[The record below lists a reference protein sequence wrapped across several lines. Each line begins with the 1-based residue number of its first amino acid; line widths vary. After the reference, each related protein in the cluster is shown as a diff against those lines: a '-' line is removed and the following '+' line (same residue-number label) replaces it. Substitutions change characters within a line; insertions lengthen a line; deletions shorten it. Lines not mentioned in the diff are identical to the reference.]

1 VKPKSREFYLK
12 SISIGTIVAFKNSDK
27 LFSGKVIEIKND
39 KLTVQT
45 KNCSVYYINVND
57 VAWVKNGT
65 NWPVGIYN
73 ALKITRERK

>member
-1 VKPKSREFYLK
+1 MKPKSREFYLK

-57 VAWVKNGT
+57 VTWVKNGT

>member
-1 VKPKSREFYLK
+1 MKPKSREFYLK

-45 KNCSVYYINVND
+45 KNCSVYYINV
-57 VAWVKNGT
+57 AWVKNGT

>member
-1 VKPKSREFYLK
+1 MKPKSREFYLK

>member
-1 VKPKSREFYLK
+1 MKPKSREFYLK

-45 KNCSVYYINVND
+45 KNCSVYYVNVND
-57 VAWVKNGT
+57 IAWVKNGT

-73 ALKITRERK
+73 ALKIIRERK

>member
-1 VKPKSREFYLK
+1 MKPKSREFYLK

-57 VAWVKNGT
+57 VA
-65 NWPVGIYN
+65 
-73 ALKITRERK
+73 

>member
-1 VKPKSREFYLK
+1 MKPKSREFYLK

-57 VAWVKNGT
+57 VVWVKNGT